1 MKRQISE
8 RDPQFQKLSAIQVP
22 NLGSELSVKLGNLQD
37 NPQQIEQG
45 RTDEVGQACS
55 KDSQAL

>member
-8 RDPQFQKLSAIQVP
+8 RDPQFQQLSAIQVP

-37 NPQQIEQG
+37 NPQQTEKG
-45 RTDEVGQACS
+45 RTDELGEACP
-55 KDSQAL
+55 KDSQTL